1 MSRNQKTSFIAAL
14 IVGFVPIIQM
24 PCFADD
30 VASPSTK
37 IDVSIGSSES
47 KSYSPKNAE
56 EVLTETSSAKKEN
69 ITTNEVKL
77 PHPTNCLSL
86 EEVEEMVKMAK
97 LRAEK
102 RRLDE
107 KPPFHLPFEDKV
119 QTAN

>member
-1 MSRNQKTSFIAAL
+1 
-14 IVGFVPIIQM
+14 M

-47 KSYSPKNAE
+47 KSYSPKKAE
-56 EVLTETSSAKKEN
+56 EVLTESAKKEN

-86 EEVEEMVKMAK
+86 EELEEMVKMAK

>member
-1 MSRNQKTSFIAAL
+1 MSRNQKTSVIAAL
-14 IVGFVPIIQM
+14 IVGFVPMIQV

-47 KSYSPKNAE
+47 RSDSPKKAE

-77 PHPTNCLSL
+77 THPTSCLSL

-97 LRAEK
+97 LQAEN
-102 RRLDE
+102 E
-107 KPPFHLPFEDKV
+107 KPPFHLPFEDKL